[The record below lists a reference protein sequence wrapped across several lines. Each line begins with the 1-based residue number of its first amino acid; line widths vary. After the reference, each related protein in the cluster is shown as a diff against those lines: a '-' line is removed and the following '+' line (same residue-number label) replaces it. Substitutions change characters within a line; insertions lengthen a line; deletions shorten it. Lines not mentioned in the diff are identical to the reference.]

1 MVTPETVPETGAQLA
16 VHGLVLLGTDTVYA
30 VHMPTFTAPYDF
42 QAVLRVTLDTDT
54 YRTARNRYGTSA
66 LFTVSPRTLLLKDL
80 EPGAAF
86 SADLYFG
93 RFGRDGESLG
103 QVRIEIEERAYV
115 GRPTEPATDPAAP
128 AALRYVLF
136 GREQLYLAHVFT
148 RPPDFDQ
155 VLTAQLAGEWVV
167 LAGEGETAA
176 RTVTIPNR
184 SDDLPGRLRPGEQL
198 TTGETELQVLAEVY
212 LETADLAGGA

>member
-1 MVTPETVPETGAQLA
+1 MVNPEMA
-16 VHGLVLLGTDTVYA
+16 VHGMVLLGTDTVYA

-42 QAVLRVTLDTDT
+42 QTVLRVTLDTDA
-54 YRTARNRYGTSA
+54 YRTARKRYGTSA
-66 LFTVSPRTLLLKDL
+66 RFTVSPRTHLPKDL
-80 EPGAAF
+80 EPGATF
-86 SADLYFG
+86 PADLYFG

-103 QVRIEIEERAYV
+103 EVRVRTEERLYV
-115 GRPTEPATDPAAP
+115 GHPAEPTMEP

-155 VLTAQLAGEWVV
+155 VLTAQLAGEW
-167 LAGEGETAA
+167 LTLPEEQTT

-184 SDDLPGRLRPGEQL
+184 PDDLTGRLRPGEQL
-198 TTGETELQVLAEVY
+198 TVGETELQVLAEVY
-212 LETADLAGGA
+212 LETADLAGGGA

>member
-1 MVTPETVPETGAQLA
+1 MVTPELA

-42 QAVLRVTLDTDT
+42 QAVLRVTLDTDA
-54 YRTARNRYGTSA
+54 YRTARKRYGTSP

-80 EPGAAF
+80 EPGASF

-93 RFGRDGESLG
+93 RFGRDGELLG
-103 QVRIEIEERAYV
+103 EVRVGLEERLYV
-115 GRPTEPATDPAAP
+115 GHPTER

-136 GREQLYLAHVFT
+136 GREQLYLAHALT

-155 VLTAQLAGEWVV
+155 VLTAQLAGEWLALGVV
-167 LAGEGETAA
+167 GETAA
-176 RTVTIPNR
+176 HLVTIPNR
-184 SDDLPGRLRPGEQL
+184 PNDLAGRLHPGEQL

-212 LETADLAGGA
+212 LETADLAEGA

>member
-1 MVTPETVPETGAQLA
+1 MVTPELA
-16 VHGLVLLGTDTVYA
+16 VHGFVLLGTDTVYA

-54 YRTARNRYGTSA
+54 YRTARKRYGTSA

-80 EPGAAF
+80 EPRASF

-93 RFGRDGESLG
+93 RFGRDGELLG
-103 QVRIEIEERAYV
+103 EVRVEIEERLYV
-115 GRPTEPATDPAAP
+115 GHPTEPTIEP

-148 RPPDFDQ
+148 HSPDFDQ
-155 VLTAQLAGEWVV
+155 VLTAQLAGEW
-167 LAGEGETAA
+167 LTSAGEQPAH
-176 RTVTIPNR
+176 TVTIPGR
-184 SDDLPGRLRPGEQL
+184 PDDLTGRLRPGEQVAAE
-198 TTGETELQVLAEVY
+198 GAELQVLAEVY
-212 LETADLAGGA
+212 LETADLAEEA

>member
-1 MVTPETVPETGAQLA
+1 MVTPELA

-30 VHMPTFTAPYDF
+30 VHMPTFTTPHDF

-54 YRTARNRYGTSA
+54 YRTARKRHGTSA

-80 EPGAAF
+80 EPGGSF
-86 SADLYFG
+86 PADLYFG
-93 RFGRDGESLG
+93 RFGREGELLG
-103 QVRIEIEERAYV
+103 EVRMEIEERLYV
-115 GRPTEPATDPAAP
+115 GHPTGPAIEPTP
-128 AALRYVLF
+128 LRYVLF

-155 VLTAQLAGEWVV
+155 VLTAQLAGGWAV
-167 LAGEGETAA
+167 LRDEEDAA

-184 SDDLPGRLRPGEQL
+184 PDDLPGRLHPGEQL
-198 TTGETELQVLAEVY
+198 TAGGVELQVLAEVY
-212 LETADLAGGA
+212 LETTDLAGEEVREGEV

>member
-1 MVTPETVPETGAQLA
+1 MVTPELA

-42 QAVLRVTLDTDT
+42 QAVLRVTLDTDA
-54 YRTARNRYGTSA
+54 YRTARKRYGTSP

-80 EPGAAF
+80 EPGASV

-93 RFGRDGESLG
+93 RFGRDGELLG
-103 QVRIEIEERAYV
+103 EVRVGLEERLYV
-115 GRPTEPATDPAAP
+115 GHPTER

-155 VLTAQLAGEWVV
+155 VLTAQLAGEWLALGVV
-167 LAGEGETAA
+167 GETAA
-176 RTVTIPNR
+176 HLVTIPNR
-184 SDDLPGRLRPGEQL
+184 PNDLAGRLHPGEQL

-212 LETADLAGGA
+212 LETADLAEGA